1 MSGILGGIVNAL
13 GAASQGGVIADQER
27 VKSALQQAQ
36 ITRQQQDDQLK
47 QVLAQRQADQA
58 RQKDAIALAVHGF
71 VAPHTGT
78 GDGQQIPN
86 SAFGLEDVTP
96 GVKIGTETYDYDP
109 NLDPT
114 RVRVAAQRDIA
125 QERGDVST
133 QNNLRTTGTSRAN
146 NQNTVAASV
155 GNNIRTTNQS
165 NTNNV
170 RTTDQ
175 SNTNNIRTND
185 PANHPGRGT
194 GGDATHQM
202 AGDHYGRAKKASDA
216 LDKFGGTWATN
227 SQVGNWVAGHNP
239 LDSSIQQANQAG
251 EEFATMFAPI
261 LNKGRS
267 THIEI
272 EQVKKS
278 YVPKLGDSPAT
289 IQQKSEARADLL
301 KQYAK
306 YVQQADATTPPAEAS
321 PAVHPLKSKYGL
333 E

>member
-36 ITRQQQDDQLK
+36 IVRQQQQDQ
-47 QVLAQRQADQA
+47 
-58 RQKDAIALAVHGF
+58 
-71 VAPHTGT
+71 
-78 GDGQQIPN
+78 
-86 SAFGLEDVTP
+86 
-96 GVKIGTETYDYDP
+96 
-109 NLDPT
+109 
-114 RVRVAAQRDIA
+114 IA
-125 QERGDVST
+125 QAVRQRESNSSLLKDRLMQSQINDTDQQVQQRAYDVAHPKPVKPNYAPPITGPNGDVSLINLDDPT
-133 QNNLRTTGTSRAN
+133 HPVKVPGIQGKVEHTPQGPVPHFAIQNVTGADGKIHLAKVNSLTGDVEELPNLGKQPVVPAATTK
-146 NQNTVAASV
+146 V
-155 GNNIRTTNQS
+155 
-165 NTNNV
+165 
-170 RTTDQ
+170 
-175 SNTNNIRTND
+175 
-185 PANHPGRGT
+185 
-194 GGDATHQM
+194 DATHQM
-202 AGDHYGRAKKASDA
+202 AGDHFGRAKKASDA
-216 LDKFGGTWATN
+216 LDKFGGTWATS
-227 SQVGNWVAGHNP
+227 SQLGNWVAGHNP

-278 YVPKLGDSPAT
+278 YVPKVGDSPAT

-306 YVQQADATTPPAEAS
+306 YAQQADAATPSAEAS